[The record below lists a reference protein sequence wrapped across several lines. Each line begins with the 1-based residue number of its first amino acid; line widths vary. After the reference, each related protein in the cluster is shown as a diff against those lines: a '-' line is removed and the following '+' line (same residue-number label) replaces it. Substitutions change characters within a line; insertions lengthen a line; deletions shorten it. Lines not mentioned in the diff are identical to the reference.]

1 VEVISSLSTIL
12 KETGHKFAPV
22 KGGGGYGRITFIINT
37 SEGGE
42 LRIFK
47 E

>member
-1 VEVISSLSTIL
+1 MKSHIFS
-12 KETGHKFAPV
+12 KEEGHEYDLV